1 MEGIEDTLGLLLG
14 CFDTLGLVLFVGF
27 VVGFVVFVG
36 SFDFVGGDV
45 FGGSILESNGVG
57 AGVFVGSDD

>member
-27 VVGFVVFVG
+27 VVGFFVIVG
-36 SFDFVGGDV
+36 SFDFVGVDV
-45 FGGSILESNGVG
+45 FGGSNLESDGVG
-57 AGVFVGSDD
+57 AGVCVGTDD